1 MSLVFFFCSSGFF
14 FVFPRKKTEKK
25 FTEKRKLL
33 FLKQGEF
40 DLTFWLAYALSCLMS
55 ICKKGKKIR
64 EIDDFVIAK
73 YEKKWKHNA
82 IRNENI

>member
-1 MSLVFFFCSSGFF
+1 MSLVFFFVRRVFF
-14 FVFPRKKTEKK
+14 CVSAEEDRKK

-40 DLTFWLAYALSCLMS
+40 DLTFWLAYALSCPHVNMQE
-55 ICKKGKKIR
+55 GKKIR

-73 YEKKWKHNA
+73 YEKNG
-82 IRNENI
+82 NIM